1 MITIKV
7 FENYD
12 ELSAQAAEMFKEVLN
27 TTENPVLGLATGS
40 SPEGLYKALVEM
52 HKNKELDFSNVST
65 VNLDEYV
72 GLSGDHDQS
81 YRYFMNTHLFDHVN
95 IDKAKTFVPN
105 GLAQDLEQEGKDY
118 DQRIKDLGGVDLQ
131 VLGIGSNGH
140 IGFNEPAEKLVL
152 GTHVEDLTEST
163 IEANSRFFE
172 TRDDVPKRAISMGLG
187 TILDAK
193 KIILVASGKSK
204 AEAIASLVDEYIT
217 TQVPAT
223 LLKLHPDVTVLVDKE
238 AASLL

>member
-1 MITIKV
+1 MITLKV

-12 ELSAQAAEMFKEVLN
+12 ELSAHAAEMFKDIINN
-27 TTENPVLGLATGS
+27 TDKPVLGLATGS
-40 SPEGLYKALVEM
+40 TPISLYKKLVEM
-52 HKNKELDFSNVST
+52 HENDVLDFSSVST

-95 IDKAKTFVPN
+95 IDKEKTFVPN
-105 GLAQDLEQEGKDY
+105 GLAQDLEQEGKDF
-118 DQRIKDLGGVDLQ
+118 DQRIKDLGGIDIQ

-140 IGFNEPAEKLVL
+140 IGFNEPAEKLAL